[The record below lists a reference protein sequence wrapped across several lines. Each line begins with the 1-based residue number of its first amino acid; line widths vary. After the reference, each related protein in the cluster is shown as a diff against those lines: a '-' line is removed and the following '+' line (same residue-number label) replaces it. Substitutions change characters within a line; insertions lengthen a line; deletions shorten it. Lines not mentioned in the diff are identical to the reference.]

1 MFPLGVRIA
10 AFFSVPMVVATS
22 ASAEEKKKA
31 VRVAHLIWLAV
42 DRESGDAVVP

>member
-1 MFPLGVRIA
+1 MVPLGVRIA

-31 VRVAHLIWLAV
+31 APPQSRQSRVMFAI
-42 DRESGDAVVP
+42 DR

>member
-10 AFFSVPMVVATS
+10 AFLSVPMVVATS

-31 VRVAHLIWLAV
+31 APPQSRQSSVMFAI
-42 DRESGDAVVP
+42 DR